1 MRVVLDTNVLLSALI
16 SPHGWPDKIYR
27 AWRIGKFD
35 LITSSIQL
43 EEVRRASRYPKF
55 KGILQPHLVGAM
67 VNNMQRA
74 VLLEYLS
81 PLPLGLEIDDPYDI
95 FLIQMAMQSEADYLV
110 TGDSR
115 AGLLQR
121 GHIGRTQI
129 VNPAEFWSMLR

>member
-1 MRVVLDTNVLLSALI
+1 
-16 SPHGWPDKIYR
+16 
-27 AWRIGKFD
+27 
-35 LITSSIQL
+35 
-43 EEVRRASRYPKF
+43 
-55 KGILQPHLVGAM
+55 M

-129 VNPAEFWSMLR
+129 VNPAEFCSMLR